1 MVNQELATIKE
12 YDIPVVVAILNNRKL
27 GMVYQWQHLMYNQRY
42 AETDMGNSPDFVKLA
57 ESYGINAERVTDV
70 GETQK
75 VLSKALNDN
84 EALVVDI
91 EIEKN
96 EFIPMFPAGE
106 PVDFVLGEYKYES
119 DAKASKWA
127 KKYILTLSAFW
138 LKTSQVLFKESLVC
152 SPDVDSIS
160 TALLWGH
167 PRLKALQEWFLL

>member
-1 MVNQELATIKE
+1 
-12 YDIPVVVAILNNRKL
+12 
-27 GMVYQWQHLMYNQRY
+27 MVYQWQNKMYDQRY
-42 AETDMGNSPDFVKLA
+42 SQTDMGNTPDFVKLA

-75 VLSKALNDN
+75 VLSKALKDN

-119 DAKASKWA
+119 DAKGGK
-127 KKYILTLSAFW
+127 
-138 LKTSQVLFKESLVC
+138 
-152 SPDVDSIS
+152 
-160 TALLWGH
+160 
-167 PRLKALQEWFLL
+167 